1 MLLYAKKVD
10 DERHIFGTMG
20 TIPSDT
26 DSQLSYVDDND
37 DPVVVSLSDSYFND
51 GHGGIKTSDGTSV
64 NVILDNTVII
74 PKGGEM
80 PLSDDC
86 DITSFK
92 IGNATGTI
100 TDTAIAVT
108 VPKDTDVTALTPTI
122 VISDGASVSPKSGVA
137 TDFTN
142 AVTYTVTAA
151 NGTSTKAYTVTV
163 TVATETA
170 DPENK
175 EGE

>member
-1 MLLYAKKVD
+1 MLIYEKKVD
-10 DERHIFGTMG
+10 DERHLFGTMG
-20 TIPSDT
+20 TIPIDA

-37 DPVVVSLSDSYFND
+37 DPVVVSLSDSYFDD

-64 NVILDNTVII
+64 NVILNDTVII

-92 IGNATGTI
+92 IGDATGTI

-122 VISDGASVSPKSGVA
+122 VISAGASVSPKSGAA

-163 TVATETA
+163 TVATE
-170 DPENK
+170 
-175 EGE
+175 